1 MIHEIYIGDSLNIS
15 TDRQMYTIFY
25 IVEKSHPSITEEWL
39 FSY

>member
-15 TDRQMYTIFY
+15 TDRQMYTILF